1 MVYNQDLAWRK
12 LPMNTEQLI
21 AEACSLPLEQRAHM
35 VERLLQTLSGSS
47 ADNEQSWLA
56 VARQRL
62 AEIQGGKTEGVAG
75 EDVFKRIFA
84 RYGA

>member
-1 MVYNQDLAWRK
+1 
-12 LPMNTEQLI
+12 MNTEQLI

-47 ADNEQSWLA
+47 AANEQAWLA

-62 AEIQGGKTEGVAG
+62 AEFHNRQVEGVAG
-75 EDVFKRIFA
+75 EDVFKRVFA
-84 RYGA
+84 RYSA

>member
-1 MVYNQDLAWRK
+1 
-12 LPMNTEQLI
+12 MNTEQLV
-21 AEACSLPLEQRAHM
+21 AEACSLPLEQRAQL

-47 ADNEQSWLA
+47 ADNDQSWLA

-62 AEIQGGKTEGVAG
+62 AEIQGGQTEGVAG

>member
-1 MVYNQDLAWRK
+1 
-12 LPMNTEQLI
+12 MNTEQLI

-47 ADNEQSWLA
+47 AENEQTWLA
-56 VARQRL
+56 VARERL
-62 AEIQGGKTEGVAG
+62 AEMQNGQTEGVAG
-75 EDVFKRIFA
+75 ELVFKRIFT